1 MLRRGGYGK
10 KFSYR
15 AGNWPKL
22 SPKKKGTKRI
32 WIQAVS
38 VGEVSSI
45 SKLLNQL
52 SNEQNTE
59 IILSGTTSTGLSL
72 AEEKFGHLVSGIGP
86 FPLDWFPFS
95 EQGLE
100 KNQSGC
106 DCNGG

>member
-1 MLRRGGYGK
+1 MDSSCKCWRS
-10 KFSYR
+10 KFHF
-15 AGNWPKL
+15 
-22 SPKKKGTKRI
+22 
-32 WIQAVS
+32 QA
-38 VGEVSSI
+38 
-45 SKLLNQL
+45 LNQL

-59 IILSGTTSTGLSL
+59 IILSGTTSTGLSP

-86 FPLDWFPFS
+86 FPLDWFPF